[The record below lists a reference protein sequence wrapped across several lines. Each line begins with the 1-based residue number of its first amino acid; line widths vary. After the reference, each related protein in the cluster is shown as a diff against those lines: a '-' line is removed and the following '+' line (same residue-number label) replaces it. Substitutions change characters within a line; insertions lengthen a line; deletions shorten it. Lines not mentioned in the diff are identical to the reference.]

1 MNATAQKISATP
13 ERQVSVN
20 GYIDAIT
27 GNRIYGWAW
36 DAQQPKAKIIVR
48 LMAKGET
55 VGIVSADQ
63 PREDLKASGIGDGAH
78 AFEIAIPDG
87 ISPNEVSVFVVCPD
101 TAATVELAPRA
112 VAGRSEGG
120 DRELRSAVET
130 LTKSHGFMH
139 RKLQAIAAAVA
150 ETRRDAGAAAPGPAA
165 ATARPDAAP
174 AQNDDKVAPLFRL
187 QILEEALI
195 RLDTLVLEQGT
206 AIDALRHRPAD
217 QMPKLLAAAAAVLS
231 AAALVIALVS

>member
-1 MNATAQKISATP
+1 MSATAQKIDAKP

-55 VGIVSADQ
+55 VGIVSADL

-78 AFEIAIPDG
+78 AFEAAIPDG
-87 ISPNEVSVFVVCPD
+87 ISPNELSVFVVCPD

-112 VAGRSEGG
+112 VAGGRPARNDG
-120 DRELRSAVET
+120 ELRSAVET

-150 ETRRDAGAAAPGPAA
+150 ETRRDAGSASPATAETAPMLPGDNKAAP
-165 ATARPDAAP
+165 
-174 AQNDDKVAPLFRL
+174 LSRL
-187 QILEEALI
+187 QTLEEALM
-195 RLDTLVLEQGT
+195 RLDTMVLEQGT

-217 QMPKLLAAAAAVLS
+217 QMPKFLAAVAVVLS
-231 AAALVIALVS
+231 AAALVISLVS